1 VRILIVSAL
10 VILVDQLTK
19 ITVASVLEIGESVSV
34 MGSVVRFTLIKNPGM
49 AFGIRIGSKAFFTIF
64 SSVASVIILVYLYRI
79 RHEGFSPRFALA
91 LILGGALGNLI
102 DRFAYGQVID
112 FIDVGLH
119 DLRWPIFNAADIA
132 VTVGMILLVTL
143 VLFLAKTRSRKHHL
157 FRQGEVRGRRPAN
170 GFALHHGG
178 EKVENHRTP
187 WSKQG
192 SP

>member
-143 VLFLAKTRSRKHHL
+143 VLFSKDQKQETSP
-157 FRQGEVRGRRPAN
+157 VPAR
-170 GFALHHGG
+170 GG
-178 EKVENHRTP
+178 ERSQT
-187 WSKQG
+187 G
-192 SP
+192 